1 MRILVRWLQELT
13 GIELPADETAKLL
26 SAKGIS
32 VEAVTR
38 IADGFEGARVGEV
51 VEVQPHRLTLFDGR
65 DVIELE
71 AETASAA
78 PDMKVAFRPGLN
90 HLLRESDVGLEDAP
104 GYVVLPATAEA
115 GSAVRD
121 WIDDDVLIVELPPS
135 RGDLNGI
142 VGIAREFACFA
153 GREFKP
159 RAVELIEDAERI
171 EGCFRLEVSDNTDTP
186 DYIARLVR
194 GVRIAPSPFWLK
206 WRLHACGIRPIS
218 NVVDVTNYVMFK
230 YGQPLHGF
238 DAEKL
243 QGNLLVT
250 RRAKKG
256 ETIVTIDGIDRP
268 LDERVLVIADEVRPV
283 AIAGVMGGQATE
295 ITDATRDVVIE
306 CARFAP
312 AVIRHGSRAIG
323 LATEASQR
331 FELGIDPGLMEDA
344 SREAAMLMKDIGSGR
359 IVAGKAEVRGVV
371 LSRKIQVSWERTR
384 GLLGMALEP
393 DLMSGVLK
401 RLGFELREKP
411 DGAEVTVPSFRF
423 DVEGAADL
431 AEEIGRVVGYDGI
444 PSRASYTTAQPGR
457 VHSRTQQAAR
467 VREALIAA
475 GFNEAQTLSFLHQDI
490 GRVFRGD
497 DTVVLQKPLNE
508 RFAALRPSLLP
519 NLLEAVSLN
528 LRRGFSDVRLF
539 ELGTVFAWSEPN
551 ADGKRDPKEQARIAG
566 VVCGNREPVFWAAKP
581 ETLDLYDIKGSVES
595 VLQGLGF
602 DNLSFAGPAGTGF
615 DVRCAS
621 GVLAGNE
628 ALGSLGRLA
637 SELAARYDISVPVFA
652 FDLELEIILRLAA
665 ETRVFES
672 LPRLPS
678 VARDY
683 AFTTATSVSAAQVL
697 AVARRVAGALVE
709 ELEVFD
715 RFQGKPLP
723 ENRQS
728 IGIRLTLRAA
738 DRTLT
743 AADVDDVTSRLVAAM
758 KQELGAELRT

>member
-1 MRILVRWLQELT
+1 MRIPVRWLQELT
-13 GIELPADETAKLL
+13 GIELAAAETAKLL

-32 VEAVTR
+32 VEETVR
-38 IADGFEGARVGEV
+38 VADAFEGAVVGEV

-65 DVIELE
+65 DVVELE
-71 AETASAA
+71 ADTAFAV
-78 PDMKVAFRPGLN
+78 PDLKVAFISGAKR
-90 HLLRESDVGLEDAP
+90 LLRESDIGLENTP
-104 GYVVLPATAEA
+104 GYVVLPVTAEV
-115 GSAVRD
+115 GSAARE

-135 RGDLNGI
+135 RGDLTGI
-142 VGIAREFACFA
+142 IGIAREFACFA
-153 GREFKP
+153 GQEFRP
-159 RAVELIEDAERI
+159 PAVDIAEDVEQI
-171 EGCFRLEVSDNTDTP
+171 GECLRLKVDDARDTP

-194 GVRIAPSPFWLK
+194 GIRVAPSPFWLK

-238 DAEKL
+238 DAGKL
-243 QGNLLVT
+243 QGNMLTT

-306 CARFAP
+306 CARFTP
-312 AVIRHGSRAIG
+312 AVVRHGSRAVG

-331 FELGIDPGLMEDA
+331 FELGIDTGLMEDA
-344 SREAAMLMKDIGSGR
+344 SREAAMLMKDIGAGR
-359 IVAGKAEVRGVV
+359 IVAGKAEVRSVAP
-371 LSRKIQVSWERTR
+371 SRKIQVSWERTR
-384 GLLGMALEP
+384 RLLGMTLEP

-423 DVEGAADL
+423 DVEGAVDL

-444 PSRASYTTAQPGR
+444 PSRARYTTAQPGR
-457 VHSRTQQAAR
+457 VHSRTLQAAR

-497 DTVVLQKPLNE
+497 DLVVLQKPMNE

-519 NLLEAVSLN
+519 NLLEALSLN

-566 VVCGNREPVFWAAKP
+566 VVCGNREPVFWAARP
-581 ETLDLYDIKGSVES
+581 ETLDLYDIKGSIES

-602 DNLSFAGPAGTGF
+602 DNLGFAGPAGTGF
-615 DVRCAS
+615 DARCAT

-628 ALGSLGRLA
+628 ALGSLGWLA
-637 SELAARYDISVPVFA
+637 SELATRYDISAPVFA
-652 FDLELEIILRLAA
+652 FDLDLEVILRLAA
-665 ETRVFES
+665 ETRVFEF

-743 AADVDDVTSRLVAAM
+743 AADVDDVTSRLKAAM
-758 KQELGAELRT
+758 RQELGAELRA